1 MFEVFAKQYSESFK
15 KLYIEHIG
23 ALNENNYSMQ
33 ESSKRLYIHKNTL
46 AFRLDK
52 IKSQLGLNPI
62 QNARDRELVNYLL
75 YYLKE
80 IS

>member
-33 ESSKRLYIHKNTL
+33 ESSKRLYIHK
-46 AFRLDK
+46 AFPAKYHIVFR
-52 IKSQLGLNPI
+52 PP
-62 QNARDRELVNYLL
+62 AC
-75 YYLKE
+75 
-80 IS
+80 